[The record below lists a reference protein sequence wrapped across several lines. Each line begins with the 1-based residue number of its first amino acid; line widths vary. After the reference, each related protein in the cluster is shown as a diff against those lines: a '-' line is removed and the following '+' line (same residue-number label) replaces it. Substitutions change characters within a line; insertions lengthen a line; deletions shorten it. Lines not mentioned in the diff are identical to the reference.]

1 MTENYFVLLEQPMT
15 IDVKSMVAN
24 TIRDKPF
31 IGGMEWM
38 ENKLIKIHLVNRQ
51 TGKEVK
57 QKVKC
62 EAFFFMHII
71 NCFEQ
76 DNHVIIDVNGYGDTK
91 FLHALHVKNIRV
103 MIGGS
108 KAKAHRQKDGT
119 LILTPDN
126 ITDFSYEIP
135 TLNSSFLRKKYKY
148 SYGTKGDMK
157 HTQERVIK
165 YLHFSSL
172 SLFGKVDLETREV
185 RDWGENGMY
194 GSVLCYLPRPGATA
208 EDDGTIIGT
217 LLHSDDKT
225 KVTLIVLNAADMTEL
240 ARATSPRPP
249 TCLAHS
255 TAASSLHSR
264 VLEAT

>member
-1 MTENYFVLLEQPMT
+1 M
-15 IDVKSMVAN
+15 D
-24 TIRDKPF
+24 
-31 IGGMEWM
+31 GG
-38 ENKLIKIHLVNRQ
+38 NLKR
-51 TGKEVK
+51 
-57 QKVKC
+57 
-62 EAFFFMHII
+62 II
-71 NCFEQ
+71 
-76 DNHVIIDVNGYGDTK
+76 VPLDVNEKATPE
-91 FLHALHVKNIRV
+91 LNLV

-157 HTQERVIK
+157 HTQGK
-165 YLHFSSL
+165 
-172 SLFGKVDLETREV
+172 FGKVDLETREV

-240 ARATSPRPP
+240 ARATFTTASHVPR
-249 TCLAHS
+249 
-255 TAASSLHSR
+255 SLHGCF
-264 VLEAT
+264 VPA